1 MKDCEILRFSWGW
14 VGRGRIYFMFQSIY
28 NIFSL
33 LQIHRTKNVLELFEE
48 QKNSLLSLFLRLDE
62 IAGVVLH
69 F

>member
-1 MKDCEILRFSWGW
+1 MKDCEILRFSWGGG
-14 VGRGRIYFMFQSIY
+14 GRGRIYFMFQSIY

-33 LQIHRTKNVLELFEE
+33 LQINRNKNVLELFQE